1 LPNAIVNLQLHLKGM
16 KLFLKPT
23 VAALICV
30 FSLATG
36 MDVFAGPLKTTSQ
49 KPYYSD
55 FFFMASTENNDKG
68 VRGPVRGW
76 RAYWEGGY
84 LTIENRKASTYFL
97 INGQIIG
104 DAGYIETDDALQ
116 NAFPGLEGGNEL
128 FRKLNISTYG
138 NFYDT
143 VDFRIGVDFANVR
156 DIQDIWIR
164 YLKHPYLKNIRIG
177 NLKEPFSME
186 YLTSLTRLTFMER
199 SLPDV
204 AFGSGRNIGIRY
216 DSQDNSKPINF
227 GLGLFLNT
235 GSFSD
240 FGEAQNQISEANGFD
255 TTLRVFGRPRY
266 KEGGQKLLHLGLGY
280 TYGKRDQDNSSAPM
294 AFRTRP
300 ESRLTDERLVDTG
313 PIQGLS
319 KNMATAE
326 IALVE
331 GPWSFQ
337 TQGYY
342 VVLNA
347 DEADDPHFWGY
358 YALLSHFLTG
368 QSRRYNQALG
378 IFTGVEPQPVFKPK
392 EGHWGALE
400 LALRH
405 SYVDLNGGNVK
416 GGLESN
422 ITAGLNWIHNRN
434 VRMLFNYVHARV
446 QDRGTTPPIDDGT
459 AHIFQTRFEF
469 IW

>member
-1 LPNAIVNLQLHLKGM
+1 MLTLMTVIFI
-16 KLFLKPT
+16 FLLSSIT
-23 VAALICV
+23 DRDA
-30 FSLATG
+30 
-36 MDVFAGPLKTTSQ
+36 FADSLKTTHLVSGFGNTF
-49 KPYYSD
+49 S
-55 FFFMASTENNDKG
+55 MASSDIDEKG
-68 VRGPVRGW
+68 VRGPITGW
-76 RAYWEGGY
+76 RIYQEGGY
-84 LTIENRKASTYFL
+84 LTIESPKAKSYFL
-97 INGQIIG
+97 INGQIIA
-104 DAGYIETDDALQ
+104 DAGYIDANDELQ
-116 NAFPGLEGGNEL
+116 NAFPDLAGSNVL

-138 NFYDT
+138 NLYDT

-164 YLKHPYLKNIRIG
+164 YIKHPYLKNIKIG
-177 NLKEPFSME
+177 NQKEPFSLE

-199 SLPDV
+199 SLPDS

-227 GLGLFLNT
+227 GLGVFLNT

-255 TTLRVFGRPRY
+255 TTLRVFGLPRY
-266 KEGGQKLLHLGLGY
+266 KEGGKQLLHLGLGY
-280 TYGKRDQDNSSAPM
+280 SHGVRDENDTSAPM

-313 PIQGLS
+313 PIIGAS

-326 IALVE
+326 MALVE

-342 VVLNA
+342 QILDA
-347 DEADDPHFWGY
+347 KEADDPHFWGY
-358 YALLSHFLTG
+358 YALISHFLTG
-368 QSRRYNQALG
+368 QSRRYNQTLG
-378 IFTGVEPQPVFKPK
+378 IFTGVEPQPVFKPS
-392 EGHWGALE
+392 EGHWGAWE

-416 GGLESN
+416 GGRESN
-422 ITAGLNWIHNRN
+422 ITAGLNWIQNRN
-434 VRMLFNYVHARV
+434 ARLMFNYIYARV
-446 QDRGTTPPIDDGT
+446 QDRDTAPAIDDET
-459 AHIFQTRFEF
+459 SHIFQVRVQFV
-469 IW
+469 W

>member
-1 LPNAIVNLQLHLKGM
+1 M
-16 KLFLKPT
+16 KIFLKLT
-23 VAALICV
+23 VALFICV
-30 FSLATG
+30 LLPATEV
-36 MDVFAGPLKTTSQ
+36 DLFASPLNATIPESFYGNSISMA
-49 KPYYSD
+49 PSD
-55 FFFMASTENNDKG
+55 KNEKG
-68 VRGPVRGW
+68 VRGPVTGW
-76 RAYWEGGY
+76 RLYWEDGY
-84 LTIENRKASTYFL
+84 LTIENRKASIYFL
-97 INGQIIG
+97 INGQVIA
-104 DAGYIETDDALQ
+104 DAGYIDVDEALED
-116 NAFPGLEGGNEL
+116 AFPDLTGGNAL

-164 YLKHPYLKNIRIG
+164 YIKHPYLKNIKIG
-177 NLKEPFSME
+177 NMKEPFSME
-186 YLTSLTRLTFMER
+186 YLTSITRLTFMER

-216 DSQDNSKPINF
+216 DSQDNSKPVNF

-255 TTLRVFGRPRY
+255 TTLRVFGLPRY
-266 KEGGQKLLHLGLGY
+266 KEGGKKLLHLGLGY
-280 TYGKRDQDNSSAPM
+280 SHGVRDENHTSSAM
-294 AFRTRP
+294 EFRSRP

-313 PIQGLS
+313 PIIGASQNL
-319 KNMATAE
+319 ATAE
-326 IALVE
+326 LALVS

-342 VVLNA
+342 LVLDA

-378 IFTGVEPQPVFKPK
+378 IFTGVEPQPVFKPS
-392 EGHWGALE
+392 EGHWGAWE

-416 GGLESN
+416 GGRESN
-422 ITAGLNWIHNRN
+422 ITAGLNWIHSRN
-434 VRMLFNYVHARV
+434 ARLMFNYIHARV
-446 QDRGTTPPIDDGT
+446 KDRGTTPAIDDET
-459 AHIFQTRFEF
+459 AHIFQVRVQFV
-469 IW
+469 W